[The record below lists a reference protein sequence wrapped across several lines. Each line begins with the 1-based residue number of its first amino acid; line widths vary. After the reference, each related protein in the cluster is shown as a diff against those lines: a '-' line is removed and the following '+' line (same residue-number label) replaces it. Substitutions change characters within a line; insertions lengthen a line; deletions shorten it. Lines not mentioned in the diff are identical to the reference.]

1 MSNNVLYLTEETFE
15 AEALKSEIPVL
26 VDFYADWCGPC
37 KMVAPIMDEMAEKY
51 AGKAKICK
59 IKIDEQRKLAIAN
72 KVMSIPTL
80 FFIKDGEVKERIT
93 GALPQSQLEEKMQA
107 LL

>member
-37 KMVAPIMDEMAEKY
+37 KMVAPIMDEMEEKY

-59 IKIDEQRKLAIAN
+59 INIDEQRKLAIAN